1 MASIDLTDAYYSVP
15 IENFPQILLSFQFQ
29 GKFYKYACLPN
40 GLISS
45 QRIFTK
51 VIKPVLS
58 KLRKLDYNKMKYLN
72 DILICGDT
80 DMQS

>member
-40 GLISS
+40 GLI
-45 QRIFTK
+45 
-51 VIKPVLS
+51 L
-58 KLRKLDYNKMKYLN
+58 LREFLLK
-72 DILICGDT
+72 
-80 DMQS
+80 S